1 MKKTLSTL
9 LSVLFCATTFAQVVP
24 QGINYQ
30 AVARDATGVELANQA
45 LTVQL
50 SVITGS
56 STGPVSWQETHAV
69 TTNDFGV
76 FTAVIGQGASTG
88 SGSSATFEEVD
99 WGSATHYMKVEI
111 NTGSGYVDMGT
122 NELLSVP
129 YALMAPDDGD
139 WEIGAYG
146 SLENVQKEWVR
157 IIGNDTLG
165 ELMIAP
171 NSTTANER
179 SQLLLM
185 EDYYGT
191 YGMNLHYDGS
201 DNKFKIFGNN
211 GAAEVGP
218 WLTIARDNGQI
229 QMPAGAQQ
237 NYVFTTDS
245 LGNASWTDPSFVG
258 VFEND
263 SGVTSNANGDYTTDD
278 FVFGSSSLDYDG
290 TNNVRMFLD
299 KSNGAFRAGGSGFSF
314 LGTIDEE
321 NWDEDSLGYCSFAV
335 GNGNKATNSFGSS
348 MGWGNT
354 SSGLSSFSSGVLTKA
369 LGTGSSSFGL
379 STEASSF
386 YSFVLGRN
394 NIGGGD
400 ATSWVDTDPLFEI
413 GIGSDASNKDNA
425 MTVLKNGDIG
435 VGSSS
440 PTAKFHVNGDAGG
453 GEAFRVQVAGSTK
466 LSVSDQGGV
475 AIGSFT
481 SLQPANGL
489 YVSGNV
495 GIGTTNIATGY
506 KVSVNGKVMCEELRV
521 ELSGSW
527 PDYVFANN
535 YDLISLSE
543 VENYINQNKHLPG
556 VPSAK
561 EVKKGGIAMG
571 EMTTVLM
578 EKIEE
583 LTLYLIEA
591 NKNQIKANKRIE
603 QLEKE
608 IQKLK

>member
-1 MKKTLSTL
+1 M
-9 LSVLFCATTFAQVVP
+9 
-24 QGINYQ
+24 
-30 AVARDATGVELANQA
+30 
-45 LTVQL
+45 

-56 STGPVSWQETHAV
+56 STGPISWQETHAV
-69 TTNDFGV
+69 TTNDFGM

-88 SGSSATFEEVD
+88 SGSSVTFDVVD
-99 WGSATHYMKVEI
+99 WGSAAHYMKVEI

-139 WEIGAYG
+139 WEIGPYG
-146 SLENVQKEWVR
+146 LENVQKEWVR

-191 YGMNLHYDGS
+191 YGMNLHYDGV

-211 GAAEVGP
+211 GVAEVGP
-218 WLTIARDNGQI
+218 WLTISRDNGQI

-237 NYVFTTDS
+237 DYVFTTDS
-245 LGNASWTDPSFVG
+245 LGNTSWTDPSFVG
-258 VFEND
+258 VFENN

-321 NWDEDSLGYCSFAV
+321 NWDEDSLGYYSFAV
-335 GNGNKATNSFGSS
+335 GNGNKATNSFASS

-354 SSGLSSFSSGVLTKA
+354 SSGLSSFSSGALTKA

-413 GIGSDASNKDNA
+413 GIGSDVSNKDNA

-453 GEAFRVQVAGSTK
+453 GEAFRVQVDGSTK

-506 KVSVNGKVMCEELRV
+506 KLSVDGKVICEELRV
-521 ELSGSW
+521 ELSSSW

-535 YDLISLSE
+535 YNLMPLKDLE
-543 VENYINQNKHLPG
+543 KYINKHNHLPG
-556 VPSAK
+556 ILPASEIEK
-561 EVKKGGIAMG
+561 TGFEVG
-571 EMTTVLM
+571 EMSNKLM
-578 EKIEE
+578 EKVEE
-583 LTLYLIEA
+583 LTLYLID
-591 NKNQIKANKRIE
+591 ANKRIE
-603 QLEKE
+603 QLEKQLE
-608 IQKLK
+608 KLNK